1 MQDNM
6 MRLHLFNLLIFRNH
20 FYLLKYIYTGA
31 THLSVENKRMVN
43 YMKNTPPL
51 KKIICIN
58 KH

>member
-51 KKIICIN
+51 KIDN
-58 KH
+58 LYQ